1 MATTQTFETIIHL
14 NAQEAKNEMAALKK
28 SLDELKK
35 KKAEALR
42 DPGTSVKDI
51 NKFDKQ
57 IKAAEASIKAYG
69 NNVSKTIDVIH
80 NLGTSSLGDIEK
92 AAREVRR
99 VMKQVT
105 KPDEYNELNKILQRC
120 KDRMEE
126 LKASSI
132 QSKKEMQELDQAADN
147 LKNVLGNI
155 NGASLNELTAAATL
169 LQQKLGD
176 IKPDDTAYHETAE
189 NLSKIKNRIQQLNT
203 SQKEANLTID
213 KYDEEIKAATRSVT
227 DLVRENNLIDATLK
241 NISGVSLRDLQYS
254 LKIVNERLADQK
266 QGTAAFEDLTDHAK
280 KLKAQIAAINGEQ
293 EKSESLF
300 GKTANFLNKNWGAI
314 TQTIAAF
321 SGLSANVRQCVDAYT
336 EMDQEMNNVR
346 KYTGQSMEEVME
358 MNEDFKKIDTRT
370 PRKHLNELAESAGR
384 LGITSKDSIE
394 EFVDAADKI
403 SVALGDDLGDD
414 AIDKVGKLA
423 MAFGEDDR
431 LGLRGAMLA
440 TGSAINELA
449 QN

>member
-254 LKIVNERLADQK
+254 LKIVN
-266 QGTAAFEDLTDHAK
+266 
-280 KLKAQIAAINGEQ
+280 
-293 EKSESLF
+293 
-300 GKTANFLNKNWGAI
+300 
-314 TQTIAAF
+314 
-321 SGLSANVRQCVDAYT
+321 
-336 EMDQEMNNVR
+336 
-346 KYTGQSMEEVME
+346 
-358 MNEDFKKIDTRT
+358 
-370 PRKHLNELAESAGR
+370 
-384 LGITSKDSIE
+384 
-394 EFVDAADKI
+394 
-403 SVALGDDLGDD
+403 
-414 AIDKVGKLA
+414 
-423 MAFGEDDR
+423 
-431 LGLRGAMLA
+431 
-440 TGSAINELA
+440 
-449 QN
+449 

>member
-14 NAQEAKNEMAALKK
+14 NAQEAKNEMTALKK

-69 NNVSKTIDVIH
+69 NNVSKTIDTINH
-80 NLGTSSLGDIEK
+80 LGTSSLGDIEK

-99 VMKQVT
+99 AMKQVT
-105 KPDEYNELNKILQRC
+105 NPGEYNELNKRLQEC
-120 KDRMEE
+120 KDRMDE
-126 LKASSI
+126 LKASSV

-176 IKPDDTAYHETAE
+176 IKPDSTAYHETAE
-189 NLSKIKNRIQQLNT
+189 NISKIRSRIKQLSA

-213 KYDEEIKAATRSVT
+213 KYDEEIKAACRSSR
-227 DLVRENNLIDATLK
+227 DLERENKLINETLK
-241 NISGVSLRDLQYS
+241 NITGSSLRDLQYS

-266 QGTAAFEDLTDHAK
+266 QGTAAFEDLTDHAE

-293 EKSESLF
+293 EKSVSIF

-358 MNEDFKKIDTRT
+358 KFDTTGAWNLPVVDREGKYIGMVSKSKILNTYRQVMVDF
-370 PRKHLNELAESAGR
+370 S
-384 LGITSKDSIE
+384 E
-394 EFVDAADKI
+394 E
-403 SVALGDDLGDD
+403 
-414 AIDKVGKLA
+414 
-423 MAFGEDDR
+423 
-431 LGLRGAMLA
+431 
-440 TGSAINELA
+440 
-449 QN
+449 

>member
-1 MATTQTFETIIHL
+1 MEKTQTFQTIISL

-69 NNVSKTIDVIH
+69 NNVSKTIDVIN

-99 VMKQVT
+99 AMKQVT

-120 KDRMEE
+120 KDRMDE

-132 QSKKEMQELDQAADN
+132 QSKKELQALDQAADN

-227 DLVRENNLIDATLK
+227 DLARENNLIDATLK
-241 NISGVSLRDLQYS
+241 NISGSSLRDLQYS

-280 KLKAQIAAINGEQ
+280 KLKA
-293 EKSESLF
+293 
-300 GKTANFLNKNWGAI
+300 
-314 TQTIAAF
+314 
-321 SGLSANVRQCVDAYT
+321 
-336 EMDQEMNNVR
+336 
-346 KYTGQSMEEVME
+346 
-358 MNEDFKKIDTRT
+358 
-370 PRKHLNELAESAGR
+370 
-384 LGITSKDSIE
+384 
-394 EFVDAADKI
+394 
-403 SVALGDDLGDD
+403 
-414 AIDKVGKLA
+414 
-423 MAFGEDDR
+423 
-431 LGLRGAMLA
+431 
-440 TGSAINELA
+440 
-449 QN
+449 